1 MPDWPSLG
9 GGQLGVFQPGAFQ
22 PNDVAVLALCCVA
35 ILTDLSRHRVPN
47 SLTFGG
53 MGLGIL
59 FAWWS
64 TVPAFALGG
73 VAVAFVTLY
82 PGWIL
87 GGGVRAGDVK
97 LMMAVGSF
105 YGPALT
111 FRASIA
117 VYALAIPFSLVVLAI
132 KGKLGN
138 VVVAARAVVTP
149 LPGVPESERVVV
161 PFVPVIVA
169 GILLA
174 RTTGVLSW

>member
-1 MPDWPSLG
+1 MPFWQSSWGL
-9 GGQLGVFQPGAFQ
+9 Q
-22 PNDVAVLALCCVA
+22 PNDIAVLALCSVA

-47 SLTFGG
+47 TLTFGG
-53 MGLGIL
+53 MGLGLL
-59 FAWWS
+59 FSAWYAG
-64 TVPAFALGG
+64 PFFALGG
-73 VAVAFVTLY
+73 IALAFVTLF
-82 PGWIL
+82 PGWIF
-87 GGGVRAGDVK
+87 GGGIRAGDVK
-97 LMMAVGSF
+97 LMMAVGAF

-138 VVVAARAVVTP
+138 AVVAARALVTP

-161 PFVPVIVA
+161 PFVPVVAA